1 MGLAAAFLGAGLDAG
16 AGAAAFLAGAGA
28 GFDSAL
34 GAGAAGF
41 DSALAAAAAARL
53 ASAASAAALAA
64 ATRSACASA
73 CACLMASAL
82 AAFSAA
88 AASAAAAD
96 AAWRSASRALASA
109 LASTGG
115 PVGALGTDAAA
126 GAGASDAAGASGS
139 GAGAGAARLGVGY
152 ALGAGASSWMPAF
165 FLIFFTAAASW
176 EVTVSRHAE
185 EGHLDR
191 WLSNCA
197 VTCAIC
203 SSTGERASSAMD
215 GAATYG
221 RGHGGDGVR
230 RRSGIKIEIVIHWNI
245 LHHPSFDAGTKAS
258 GRCDGN
264 EAVVSEDAP
273 RVTRRRRTR
282 A

>member
-1 MGLAAAFLGAGLDAG
+1 
-16 AGAAAFLAGAGA
+16 
-28 GFDSAL
+28 
-34 GAGAAGF
+34 
-41 DSALAAAAAARL
+41 
-53 ASAASAAALAA
+53 
-64 ATRSACASA
+64 
-73 CACLMASAL
+73 MASAL

-126 GAGASDAAGASGS
+126 GAGASDAAGASVS

-152 ALGAGASSWMPAF
+152 ALGAGASSGMPAF

-245 LHHPSFDAGTKAS
+245 HQQPSFDAGTKAS

-282 A
+282 ASRRPRASRRRRERRRRCRQRTRRANA